1 MQNAWIQVIMTTST
15 PYAQAHLA
23 PGSQARMLRLRRRAS
38 RAEAVV
44 RVAVLVAALATLA
57 VGLTGALRSGSA
69 QLASSLDTTTQ
80 VAAVR

>member
-1 MQNAWIQVIMTTST
+1 
-15 PYAQAHLA
+15 
-23 PGSQARMLRLRRRAS
+23 MLRLRRRAS

-44 RVAVLVAALATLA
+44 RAAVLVAALATLA

-80 VAAVR
+80 AASVR